1 MGYRK
6 DIEQLIRTYIVTNN
20 RQLITA
26 AQLNK
31 ILLELTEKIK
41 YFKDDPSVDKEVF
54 KGFNNF
60 FKDYTVYEGRSKDD
74 FDYLDF
80 QLKTCD
86 PFYIGNVTFSDMK
99 DIVTINYLRS
109 TYGDMARQPEMAD
122 ILQQLAVQI
131 DPPLLTS
138 SVSKSAYLFYL
149 ANVFLSASRQPKLS
163 ELFFELYESFGGPL
177 KAVVTTP
184 IEEMGRLVS
193 VGGFILASVSN
204 PEMFTF
210 FLSKIILYKNP
221 MFRDN
226 PLIYVVRNFVI
237 GVFIEAVYRGGNDLE
252 INGKLLEVTKELI
265 GEPILLN
272 NIEYNFSDSFVMKK
286 LSEGISR
293 DPGMTNKLIDIV
305 NELTN
310 LNLTLSK

>member
-60 FKDYTVYEGRSKDD
+60 FKDYTVYEGKARED

-80 QLKTCD
+80 KLKACD
-86 PFYIGNVTFSDMK
+86 PFYIGNVTLSEMK
-99 DIVTINYLRS
+99 DIVTISYLRS
-109 TYGDMARQPEMAD
+109 TCRDAARQPEMEGV
-122 ILQQLAVQI
+122 LQQLAAQV
-131 DPPLLTS
+131 DPLILNS
-138 SVSKSAYLFYL
+138 SASKCAYLFYL
-149 ANVFLSASRQPKLS
+149 ATVFIAAARQPELS
-163 ELFFELYESFGGPL
+163 EFIFELYESFGGPSR
-177 KAVVTTP
+177 VPVTNA
-184 IEEMGRLVS
+184 IEEMGRMIA
-193 VGGFILASVSN
+193 VGGFIISSAN
-204 PEMFTF
+204 QPEMMNIFY
-210 FLSKIILYKNP
+210 SKIEAYGSPSFIENP
-221 MFRDN
+221 MVQ
-226 PLIYVVRNFVI
+226 VVRNFVI
-237 GVFIEAVYRGGNDLE
+237 GTLIESVVSKTE
-252 INGKLLEVTKELI
+252 IVEFLSPLVKKLI
-265 GEPILLN
+265 GPPLIPN

-286 LSEGISR
+286 LSEGIARQPESM
-293 DPGMTNKLIDIV
+293 DTLIGIV